1 MSYVILPYT
10 ITRAKRLGVI
20 IRPSLKK
27 GKKIDVFTPDGE
39 FICSIGALGYG
50 DYPHFIETHGQEY
63 ADKKRRNYKRRH
75 EKDRHEVGSR
85 GWFADYLLW

>member
-1 MSYVILPYT
+1 MYHILPYT
-10 ITRAKRLGVI
+10 IARAKRLGVI

-50 DYPHFIETHGQEY
+50 DYPTFIETHGQEY
-63 ADKKRRNYKRRH
+63 ADNKRRLYKRRH